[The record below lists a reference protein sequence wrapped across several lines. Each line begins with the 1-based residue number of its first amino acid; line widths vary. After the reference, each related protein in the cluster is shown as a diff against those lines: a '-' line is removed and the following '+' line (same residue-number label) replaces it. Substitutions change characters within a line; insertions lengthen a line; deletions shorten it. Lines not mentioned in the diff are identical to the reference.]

1 MKFLK
6 KISLFIFSL
15 SILLCHGVSESTA
28 SAMSN
33 ASLIDW
39 SRFGAEHMVTGYDHI
54 LFLVGVLFFLTKYID
69 IFKFITA
76 FTIAHCL
83 TLIFATNFGITAN
96 AYLID
101 AIIAFS
107 VIYKGFENLDGFK
120 KVFSTKAP
128 NLIVM
133 VFVFGLIHGFGLSTK
148 LQEVATSSNIDLS
161 LSQILSFNIGV
172 ELGQIIVLIIL
183 FPLLSLIRKKYFNF
197 ISKFTIWGLVVA
209 GVLLFIFQ
217 INGYINDEHHDYPK
231 TNSGD
236 HHHHHH

>member
-6 KISLFIFSL
+6 KISFFIFSL
-15 SILLCHGVSESTA
+15 NTLLCHGVSESTA
-28 SAMSN
+28 TAMSN
-33 ASLIDW
+33 ASLIGW

-101 AIIAFS
+101 AVIAFS

-148 LQEVATSSNIDLS
+148 LQEVATSSNIDLNIY
-161 LSQILSFNIGV
+161 QILSFNIGV

-183 FPLLSLIRKKYFNF
+183 FPVLSLIRKKYFNF
-197 ISKFTIWGLVVA
+197 ISKFTNWGLIVA

-217 INGYINDEHHDYPK
+217 INGYMNDEHHDTPK
-231 TNSGD
+231 TNSNG

>member
-6 KISLFIFSL
+6 KISFFIFSL
-15 SILLCHGVSESTA
+15 NTLLCHGVSESTA
-28 SAMSN
+28 TAMSN
-33 ASLIDW
+33 ASLIGW

-101 AIIAFS
+101 AVIAFS

-148 LQEVATSSNIDLS
+148 LQEVATSSNIDLNIY
-161 LSQILSFNIGV
+161 QILSFNIGV

-183 FPLLSLIRKKYFNF
+183 FPVLSLIRKKYFNF
-197 ISKFTIWGLVVA
+197 ISKFTNWGLIVA

-217 INGYINDEHHDYPK
+217 INGYMNDEHHDTPK
-231 TNSGD
+231 N
-236 HHHHHH
+236 